1 MIFRALKDYIYWS
14 EKIIYWCE
22 AKSMYRILK
31 IRQILTGSLAIMASI
46 TLISIGTIQTA
57 SATESLVQSLE
68 ALYQRRDRIVAKLE
82 SLPNPRKPLF
92 FSDYNQ
98 TISEQ
103 QQNLLEQ
110 LQEIEVQIL
119 IEQRANDNWRE
130 ALTLGA
136 EAAEI
141 GVSSTSTVNS
151 REQEKYLWQ
160 QAIYNLEAIPS
171 DSSLAEKT
179 TKKLK
184 EYQRSLNDA
193 SAQLNLTKSNFL
205 DNIRKESGLSS
216 QATIAI
222 CNLRRKCV
230 NLNGDRP
237 PASPASLIKVPIAVA
252 LMQKASQEN
261 ISLDTPVFVSG
272 GNFTEDA
279 SEIRAKTRYP
289 LKTLVGQMIDHSSN
303 IATNQLIDY
312 LGQPY
317 INKVL
322 KDDGYKVIRVNYK
335 LMGNRI
341 MPKNPGKGR
350 NTLTS
355 NELTDMMVS
364 IYNYEYPNSDVL
376 MEALARQKDRLLG
389 YAALEELP
397 EAKWLG
403 EKTGENSRALGTTL
417 GLSIDGEVYVMTVI
431 DNRAGRDPQIRTC
444 INKLAKHL
452 IDNGLL

>member
-1 MIFRALKDYIYWS
+1 MQ
-14 EKIIYWCE
+14 
-22 AKSMYRILK
+22 RILE
-31 IRQILTGSLAIMASI
+31 IRQILIGTLATMASI
-46 TLISIGTIQTA
+46 TVISIGSIQTA
-57 SATESLVQSLE
+57 SATESYVQPLE
-68 ALYQRRDRIVAKLE
+68 ELNQRRDRIIAKLE
-82 SLPNPRKPLF
+82 SLPTPRKPIF
-92 FSDYNQ
+92 FSDYNK
-98 TISEQ
+98 TISEEQ
-103 QQNLLEQ
+103 ENLVGQ
-110 LQEIEVQIL
+110 LQEIEMQIL
-119 IEQRANDNWRE
+119 VEQRANDNWRQ

-136 EAAEI
+136 EAAEV
-141 GVSSTSTVNS
+141 GVSPNPTVNT
-151 REQEKYLWQ
+151 REEEKYLWQ
-160 QAIYNLEAIPS
+160 QAIYNLQAIPS
-171 DSSLAEKT
+171 DSFIAEKT

-184 EYQRSLNDA
+184 EYQRSLNDT
-193 SAQLNLTKSNFL
+193 SYQLNLTKSNFL
-205 DNIRKESGLSS
+205 EKIRKESGLSS
-216 QATIAI
+216 KATIAI
-222 CNLRRKCV
+222 CNLRRKCLD
-230 NLNGDRP
+230 LNGNKP

-252 LMQKASQEN
+252 LMQKVSKEN
-261 ISLDTPVFVSG
+261 ISLDTPVYVSR

-279 SEIRAKTRYP
+279 SEIRSRKPYP

-322 KDDGYKVIRVNYK
+322 KDDGYKVMSVNYK

-364 IYNYEYPNSDVL
+364 IYNYDYPNSDVL

-397 EAKWLG
+397 EVKWLG
-403 EKTGENSRALGTTL
+403 EKTGQNSRALGTTL

-431 DNRAGRDPQIRTC
+431 DSRGGRDPQIRTC
-444 INKLAKHL
+444 INKVAKYL
-452 IDNGLL
+452 IDNDGLL